1 VRFGLG
7 LLRRRRLRVRFFLAF
22 VGLTTLV
29 TAVLALATFFF
40 VGTLLERQRIEA
52 ATRQTGF
59 AALFAREFL
68 AARAGRERELVQHL
82 QTRQP
87 LDAITVSNGASFS
100 TSLALTAAAVPSG
113 LRGLVDDGRV
123 GYQIEFVDGTRTLVF
138 GVPLAGGPDLFLFY
152 SLADVDRTMSI
163 LGRVL
168 VVTGMIIV
176 ILGILVARQLTRR
189 VLHPL
194 TAVTGA
200 ATKVAEGLLDTRVE
214 AASDDEVGI
223 LAVSFNR
230 MAEAVAERV
239 ERERRFVAAVSH
251 ELRTPLAG
259 LQATSELLRSH
270 RQEVSPTGREAV
282 DLIVEDVANLR
293 RLVEELME
301 VSELD
306 AGAAKVRSEEVDLR
320 AVVAAQAEK
329 DRRRVPVDG
338 PSVVT
343 YSDKARIARIVSNL
357 LDNAFDHGTG
367 EGVAVDVVNE
377 GDCCTIAVR
386 DRGPGIDPADAERI
400 FAPFYKADRSRT
412 RERGGVGLGLAI
424 ALANARLLGGTIEV
438 VSRPEEGSTFTLR
451 LPRRSAPE
459 PAT

>member
-1 VRFGLG
+1 
-7 LLRRRRLRVRFFLAF
+7 
-22 VGLTTLV
+22 
-29 TAVLALATFFF
+29 
-40 VGTLLERQRIEA
+40 
-52 ATRQTGF
+52 
-59 AALFAREFL
+59 
-68 AARAGRERELVQHL
+68 
-82 QTRQP
+82 
-87 LDAITVSNGASFS
+87 
-100 TSLALTAAAVPSG
+100 
-113 LRGLVDDGRV
+113 
-123 GYQIEFVDGTRTLVF
+123 
-138 GVPLAGGPDLFLFY
+138 
-152 SLADVDRTMSI
+152 
-163 LGRVL
+163 
-168 VVTGMIIV
+168 
-176 ILGILVARQLTRR
+176 
-189 VLHPL
+189 
-194 TAVTGA
+194 
-200 ATKVAEGLLDTRVE
+200 
-214 AASDDEVGI
+214 
-223 LAVSFNR
+223 
-230 MAEAVAERV
+230 
-239 ERERRFVAAVSH
+239 
-251 ELRTPLAG
+251 
-259 LQATSELLRSH
+259 
-270 RQEVSPTGREAV
+270 V

-320 AVVAAQAEK
+320 ALVAAQAEK